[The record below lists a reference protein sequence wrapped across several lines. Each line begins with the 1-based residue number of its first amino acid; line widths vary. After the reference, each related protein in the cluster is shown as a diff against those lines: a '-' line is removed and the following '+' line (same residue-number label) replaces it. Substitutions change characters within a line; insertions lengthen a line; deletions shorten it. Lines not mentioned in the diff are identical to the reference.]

1 MHMST
6 TQPALRE
13 VPLLTPDESAR
24 VRQTVHS
31 LKAHWRGRG
40 PFPFFTLGTPSY
52 IDHTLG
58 QAGLL
63 QRVAQDNPLMAEHFQ
78 GLYDR
83 VLGALREVTGEEV
96 SLDPAFA
103 FPGFHIFLNH
113 EAFKQ
118 PIASVHFDHQFLH
131 YDWSPHYRQVD
142 LSKLLSFTLPVRLPA
157 SGGGLRIWD
166 LTHEEAKKLP
176 QQEFDAIRHGSGFK
190 YQPYSVGKLVIHS
203 GHHLHQIAPATDI
216 REGDER
222 VTLQGHAL
230 YTEKGWVAYW

>member
-1 MHMST
+1 MPMST

-13 VPLLTPDESAR
+13 VPLLTPDESEG

-31 LKAHWRGRG
+31 LKAHFRRRG

-52 IDHTLG
+52 IDNALG
-58 QAGLL
+58 PAGLL
-63 QRVAQDNPLMAEHFQ
+63 QRVAQDNPLMAKHFQ
-78 GLYDR
+78 GFYDR
-83 VLGALREVTGEEV
+83 VLGALREVTGEKV

-103 FPGFHIFLNH
+103 FPGFHIFLSD

-118 PIASVHFDHQFLH
+118 PLASVHFDHQFLH

-166 LTHEEAKKLP
+166 LTHEEAQKLP
-176 QQEFDAIRHGSGFK
+176 KQEYDAIRHGSDFK
-190 YQPYSVGKLVIHS
+190 YQPYTVGRLVIHS

-216 REGDER
+216 QEDDER
-222 VTLQGHAL
+222 ITLQGHAL